1 MYILYRYRHSIIY
14 PNSHVLSLALFLV
27 IDDCNVGSLHV
38 VFIGSGSTVDVVSL
52 VIPAVVTVIVAT
64 SAGYEDAEYP
74 SIEAERLARYAPSV
88 LDPTR
93 VNFALTFSPSCALRI
108 TRGEA
113 RKKHGVAAWIST
125 PERIHPPLN
134 ASFLETAFSRRR
146 TIFHDNC

>member
-1 MYILYRYRHSIIY
+1 MKIICIFFIDRSII

-27 IDDCNVGSLHV
+27 MCNVGSLHV

-74 SIEAERLARYAPSV
+74 GIEAERLARYASSV

-113 RKKHGVAAWIST
+113 RKKHRDCMDIHAWTHTSS
-125 PERIHPPLN
+125 
-134 ASFLETAFSRRR
+134 AKCVFSWDFSRRR
-146 TIFHDNC
+146 TIFHGNC